1 MEHPSL
7 PRLPSLSSTYV
18 PGTPAKCIHNQNDIN
33 TFTHSVAFERLLTFV
48 MVLNQSVRGT
58 KVSDIKAVSPHVQ
71 SILDLLNVVS
81 DWLADFPPLDNPQ
94 RFGNK
99 AFRLWLQKVD
109 QETNRL
115 MNDMLPTLPKVAQP
129 ELNVYWIGSFGNDTR
144 IDYGSGHELSFMAW
158 LCGLTMLDYFVPDD
172 YPAIV
177 LSIFTRYL
185 ELVRKIQQTYTL
197 EPAGSHGVWGL
208 DDHQFLPYVWGSAQ
222 LIDHPKLKPSSITNK
237 EMVDAMAENYM
248 YFRCIQYI
256 NQVKRGPFHEHSPML
271 YDISGLLRWNKVNTG
286 MAKMYEAE
294 VLKKVPVI
302 QHFPF
307 GNLFPFVPSTH

>member
-1 MEHPSL
+1 S
-7 PRLPSLSSTYV
+7 LPSLSSSYI
-18 PGTPAKCIHNQNDIN
+18 PGTPVKCIHNQKDID
-33 TFTHSVAFERLLTFV
+33 TFTNSMAFERLITFV
-48 MVLNQSVRGT
+48 ILLNQSVRGK
-58 KVSDIKAVSPHVQ
+58 KVSDIQTVSPQVQ
-71 SILDLLNVVS
+71 SILDLLNLIGG
-81 DWLADFPPLDNPQ
+81 WLDDFPPLDNPQ

-109 QETNRL
+109 QETTQL
-115 MNDMLPTLPKVAQP
+115 MHNTLPASLDRAIP
-129 ELNVYWIGSFGNDTR
+129 ELNVYWIGGFGNDTR

-158 LCGLTMLDYFVPDD
+158 LCGLTMLDYFVPED

-177 LSIFTRYL
+177 LSIFTTYL

-208 DDHQFLPYVWGSAQ
+208 DDHQFLPYVWGSSQ
-222 LIDHPKLKPSSITNK
+222 LIDHPKLKPSSITNAD
-237 EMVDAMAENYM
+237 MVEAMAGNYM

-256 NQVKRGPFHEHSPML
+256 GQVKRGPFHEHSPML
-271 YDISGLLRWNKVNTG
+271 YDISGLQRWNKVNIG

-294 VLKKVPVI
+294 VLKKVPVV

-307 GNLFPFVPSTH
+307 GNLFPF